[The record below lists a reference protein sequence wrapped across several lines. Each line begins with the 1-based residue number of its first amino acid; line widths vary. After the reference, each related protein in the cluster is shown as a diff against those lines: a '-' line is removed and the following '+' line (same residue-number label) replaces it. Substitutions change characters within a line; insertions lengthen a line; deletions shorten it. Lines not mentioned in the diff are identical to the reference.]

1 MSERHKDPHYPRNFP
16 PLDSLLTDEQRVA
29 MGKGKPARLA
39 RERGAGAR
47 ANKKKS

>member
-39 RERGAGAR
+39 REQRGGAKAKR
-47 ANKKKS
+47 KKS